1 MKISTTWSQRDWD
14 KALEKVWKLSRSFE
28 EILEFGL
35 EHNFITSSD
44 IIHASDIYKDPN
56 KEYEDDEIKEM
67 IMSRGLRDTMDI
79 IQEEYSLDDI
89 LDELPT
95 REILENISEDDRLD
109 SLLDSWVLENHD
121 DEVREEYYREYIDE
135 WVEEQIANENAK
147 IKELQD
153 ANSDNLHEFIC
164 DLIGVG
170 YYDKEGFE
178 KEFNKLKDKLNKN
191 SYGIKYE

>member
-1 MKISTTWSQRDWD
+1 MKISTSWSQRDWD
-14 KALEKVWKLSRSFE
+14 KALEKVWKLSKNFE

-89 LDELPT
+89 LDELST
-95 REILENISEDDRLD
+95 KEILDNISEDDRLD

-121 DEVREEYYREYIDE
+121 DEVREAYYKEYIDE
-135 WVEEQIANENAK
+135 WVEEQIANEKTK

-170 YYDKEGFE
+170 YYDKERVE